1 MADAERAEE
10 LLIEQ
15 FTGSDGREAV
25 ARRNAEIL
33 QALRDLQLPQ
43 APCFD
48 HSSASR
54 NGQLATAH
62 ESVQPVQTYGQRQYA
77 IKPRKSSGR
86 GDQQGCG
93 TVLNQLFGV
102 EHRVSQNR
110 TDRPPP
116 SPRLFPAH
124 AGRAAGREARC
135 CDSEPAH
142 GSEPI
147 NFALSML
154 LCA

>member
-43 APCFD
+43 ASCFD

-62 ESVQPVQTYGQRQYA
+62 ESVQPVQTYGY
-77 IKPRKSSGR
+77 
-86 GDQQGCG
+86 
-93 TVLNQLFGV
+93 L
-102 EHRVSQNR
+102 E
-110 TDRPPP
+110 
-116 SPRLFPAH
+116 
-124 AGRAAGREARC
+124 
-135 CDSEPAH
+135 
-142 GSEPI
+142 
-147 NFALSML
+147 
-154 LCA
+154 

>member
-43 APCFD
+43 ASCFD

-62 ESVQPVQTYGQRQYA
+62 ESVQPVQIYRVV
-77 IKPRKSSGR
+77 RL
-86 GDQQGCG
+86 
-93 TVLNQLFGV
+93 TVQAGS
-102 EHRVSQNR
+102 H
-110 TDRPPP
+110 PPP
-116 SPRLFPAH
+116 PKMADL
-124 AGRAAGREARC
+124 AG
-135 CDSEPAH
+135 
-142 GSEPI
+142 GST
-147 NFALSML
+147 S
-154 LCA
+154 